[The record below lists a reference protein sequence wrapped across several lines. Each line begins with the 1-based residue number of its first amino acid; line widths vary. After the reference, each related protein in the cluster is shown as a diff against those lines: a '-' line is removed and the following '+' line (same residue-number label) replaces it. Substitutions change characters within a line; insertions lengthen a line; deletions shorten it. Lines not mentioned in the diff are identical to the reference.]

1 MSIKIYFNSKRS
13 LYIYVG
19 VLMILW
25 AVMICAILCNNFS
38 EILLA
43 PCIIWMLGG
52 PFITDYIVSSSAKRQ
67 RNAATKENAAEM
79 EKAFRSQAFDEYNSR
94 RVEKSAYTLAIQEAM
109 GDEKKILPL
118 YMKFRT
124 ADLMKEEIRKY

>member
-13 LYIYVG
+13 LHIYIV

-38 EILLA
+38 GILIA

-52 PFITDYIVSSSAKRQ
+52 RFITDFIVSSSAKRQ
-67 RNAATKENAAEM
+67 RDAATKEYAEEM
-79 EKAFRSQAFDEYNSR
+79 EKAFRSQAFDEFNSQH
-94 RVEKSAYTLAIQEAM
+94 VEKNAYTRAIQEAM

-124 ADLMKEEIRKY
+124 ADLMKEQFRKY